1 MSTEVDKY
9 SDVSAI
15 LPIKHMHSQCT
26 DGQDILIFLLGRLEE
41 TFMENIEE
49 KKKFSVQGFRSKLS
63 SKFKC

>member
-49 KKKFSVQGFRSKLS
+49 KRKI
-63 SKFKC
+63 

>member
-26 DGQDILIFLLGRLEE
+26 DGQDIFIIFLLGRLEE
-41 TFMENIEE
+41 TFMVNIE
-49 KKKFSVQGFRSKLS
+49 
-63 SKFKC
+63 